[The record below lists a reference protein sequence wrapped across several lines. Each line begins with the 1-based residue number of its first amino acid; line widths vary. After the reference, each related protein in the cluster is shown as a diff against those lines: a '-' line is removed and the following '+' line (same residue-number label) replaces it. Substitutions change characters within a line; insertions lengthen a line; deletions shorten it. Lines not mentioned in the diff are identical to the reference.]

1 MDDLKSAEENAAK
14 QVPQSSGAGSPGG
27 LYTGSGVAAIKGAKA
42 KIGGKGLKVSAG
54 IFLIFIL
61 LIVLIAVVVVNLP
74 SLLIGTIDFNLQR
87 ALGFDATSAI
97 LEKQAEYVTAE
108 MLANGRVPENYAND
122 LATNGVEVGQVTLMG
137 DFVRTNSYIAD
148 LDNEKEIAATGKYYN
163 LVDAEDGALAVRFKD
178 KIIKADE
185 FVAAVESDSE
195 MYAAY
200 SGALDIDTRFYYSKD
215 VDEVYE
221 DMGLSRN
228 AFSNWVST
236 GDAKKDEESFWE
248 ILRDNLDE
256 KSSITVNGYDEDGG
270 DEFTTSVVGQEASK
284 IVNEVA
290 SKTRGQD
297 ATGRAAQLLNSAI
310 SAEEPYR
317 AAATFV
323 MVEEA
328 IQQARIEGTGPVNEV
343 MGVMTKATEVTY
355 TDVETNELVTEKK
368 SPLETTNF
376 VAAVSGGS
384 YSKKEAANFS
394 RDRVLK
400 ATDIRDSEIIN
411 GTTVATDGHSRSN
424 IVLRIF
430 SGSGTADSEVL
441 SRADSSVSIAL
452 EKKNS
457 ELLSSVVGG
466 SRIIGGGS
474 FFSDSISSEVL
485 GAMASDAEEITEY
498 NQEVGEVL
506 ERRMKA
512 DQVTSSP
519 FDISSP
525 YTFLGSLVHSF
536 AMAMLKNSGNSS
548 ADSPIMSTVEA
559 VADLTDNSVKGI
571 LGEVVADG
579 ESDSD
584 FATMMGDCT
593 TVKTAANV
601 EGDLYCT
608 AHHTIS
614 TKYMKNT
621 KEDWE
626 NSIVGNSLDDSGK
639 IKEESDL
646 GEFIALGMGREAT
659 VGVKSADVCER
670 WRSLNGNPISN
681 VITKVLGLY
690 ESCVGVEDGVG
701 DGSKYTLSNE
711 NSNKDNIELYS
722 GYVLYDTVYSI
733 LSEKQS
739 NVAVFKEGY
748 YSKYPKDNSAAG
760 RIARISGMSKEE
772 AGLALDHLDYL
783 NTIATYQPSAK
794 FKFGNLNSFE
804 EKKSEIFKE
813 KTLREGIYYAW
824 CGRREFADVRNRN
837 FVV

>member
-14 QVPQSSGAGSPGG
+14 QVPQSSGESSPGG

-122 LATNGVEVGQVTLMG
+122 LAANGVEVGQVTLMG

-284 IVNEVA
+284 IVDEVA

-512 DQVTSSP
+512 DQVTLSP

-525 YTFLGSLVHSF
+525 YTFLGSMVHSF

-548 ADSPIMSTVEA
+548 ADSPIMSTVGA

-579 ESDSD
+579 ENDSD

-621 KEDWE
+621 KKDWE

>member
-1 MDDLKSAEENAAK
+1 
-14 QVPQSSGAGSPGG
+14 
-27 LYTGSGVAAIKGAKA
+27 
-42 KIGGKGLKVSAG
+42 
-54 IFLIFIL
+54 
-61 LIVLIAVVVVNLP
+61 
-74 SLLIGTIDFNLQR
+74 
-87 ALGFDATSAI
+87 
-97 LEKQAEYVTAE
+97 
-108 MLANGRVPENYAND
+108 
-122 LATNGVEVGQVTLMG
+122 
-137 DFVRTNSYIAD
+137 
-148 LDNEKEIAATGKYYN
+148 
-163 LVDAEDGALAVRFKD
+163 
-178 KIIKADE
+178 
-185 FVAAVESDSE
+185 
-195 MYAAY
+195 
-200 SGALDIDTRFYYSKD
+200 
-215 VDEVYE
+215 
-221 DMGLSRN
+221 
-228 AFSNWVST
+228 
-236 GDAKKDEESFWE
+236 
-248 ILRDNLDE
+248 
-256 KSSITVNGYDEDGG
+256 
-270 DEFTTSVVGQEASK
+270 
-284 IVNEVA
+284 
-290 SKTRGQD
+290 
-297 ATGRAAQLLNSAI
+297 
-310 SAEEPYR
+310 
-317 AAATFV
+317 
-323 MVEEA
+323 
-328 IQQARIEGTGPVNEV
+328 
-343 MGVMTKATEVTY
+343 
-355 TDVETNELVTEKK
+355 
-368 SPLETTNF
+368 
-376 VAAVSGGS
+376 
-384 YSKKEAANFS
+384 
-394 RDRVLK
+394 
-400 ATDIRDSEIIN
+400 
-411 GTTVATDGHSRSN
+411 
-424 IVLRIF
+424 
-430 SGSGTADSEVL
+430 
-441 SRADSSVSIAL
+441 
-452 EKKNS
+452 
-457 ELLSSVVGG
+457 
-466 SRIIGGGS
+466 
-474 FFSDSISSEVL
+474 
-485 GAMASDAEEITEY
+485 
-498 NQEVGEVL
+498 
-506 ERRMKA
+506 MKA
-512 DQVTSSP
+512 DQVTLSP

-525 YTFLGSLVHSF
+525 YTFLGSVVHSF

-548 ADSPIMSTVEA
+548 ADSPIMSTVGA

-579 ESDSD
+579 ENDSD
-584 FATMMGDCT
+584 FATMMGDCA

-639 IKEESDL
+639 IEEKSDL

-772 AGLALDHLDYL
+772 AELALDHLDYL
-783 NTIATYQPSAK
+783 NTIATYQPSTK

>member
-14 QVPQSSGAGSPGG
+14 QVPQSSGESSPGG

-122 LATNGVEVGQVTLMG
+122 LAANGVEVGQVTLMG

-215 VDEVYE
+215 VDGVYE

-284 IVNEVA
+284 IVDEVA

-430 SGSGTADSEVL
+430 SDSGTADSEVL

-512 DQVTSSP
+512 DQVTLSP

-525 YTFLGSLVHSF
+525 YTFLGSMVHSF

-548 ADSPIMSTVEA
+548 ADSPIMSTVGA

-579 ESDSD
+579 ENDSD

>member
-14 QVPQSSGAGSPGG
+14 QVPQSSGESSPGG

-122 LATNGVEVGQVTLMG
+122 LAANGVEVGQVTLMG

-148 LDNEKEIAATGKYYN
+148 LDNKKEIAATGKYYN

-215 VDEVYE
+215 VDGVYE

-284 IVNEVA
+284 IVDEVA

-400 ATDIRDSEIIN
+400 AADIRDSEIIN

-485 GAMASDAEEITEY
+485 GAMASDAGEITKY

-548 ADSPIMSTVEA
+548 ADSPIMSTVGA

-579 ESDSD
+579 ENDSD